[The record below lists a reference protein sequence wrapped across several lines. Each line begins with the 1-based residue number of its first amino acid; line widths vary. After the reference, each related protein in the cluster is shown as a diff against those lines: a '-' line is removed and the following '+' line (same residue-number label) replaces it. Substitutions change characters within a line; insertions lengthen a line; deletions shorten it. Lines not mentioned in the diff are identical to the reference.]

1 MSKELTSSN
10 SANIIGPMKFTVNKQ
25 NSTFRILDGEAV
37 IISSE
42 TSYYY
47 SLNKT
52 GTFIW
57 NLLLEEEK
65 TLDEI
70 VEKVSSHYE
79 QEKEAITGKIEELL
93 LDLVREKLVNQR

>member
-1 MSKELTSSN
+1 MRW
-10 SANIIGPMKFTVNKQ
+10 MKYTVNKQ
-25 NSTFRILDGEAV
+25 NSSFRILDGEAV

-57 NLLLEEEK
+57 NLLLEEEQS
-65 TLDEI
+65 LEEI
-70 VEKVSSHYE
+70 VKKVSSHYE
-79 QEKEAITGKIEELL
+79 QASEAIHDKIAELL
-93 LDLVREKLVNQR
+93 EDLVREKLVEQR

>member
-1 MSKELTSSN
+1 M
-10 SANIIGPMKFTVNKQ
+10 PRMKYTVNKQ
-25 NSTFRILDGEAV
+25 NSSFRILDGEAV

-57 NLLLEEEK
+57 NLLLKEEK
-65 TLDEI
+65 TLEEI

-79 QEKEAITGKIEELL
+79 QANEAITDKIAELL
-93 LDLVREKLVNQR
+93 EDLVREKLVDQR